1 MSERREVPVS
11 VMVVKK
17 VGWRQGLRALTYVA
31 AWGIASDAEGRSLT
45 VEEYGDYWKESR
57 ATAYRE
63 FQAFR
68 RVWPNEETPARIWGK
83 ARDRVAERKRPDV
96 AAAQLGALVL

>member
-1 MSERREVPVS
+1 
-11 VMVVKK
+11 MVVKK

-31 AWGIASDAEGRSLT
+31 AWGIASDAVGRPLT
-45 VEEYGDYWKESR
+45 VEEYGQHWKESR

-68 RVWPNEETPARIWGK
+68 MVWPKEETPARIWAK
-83 ARDRVAERKRPDV
+83 ARDSVGERSRADV

>member
-1 MSERREVPVS
+1 VQREVPVG
-11 VMVVKK
+11 VMVVRK
-17 VGWRQGLRALTYVA
+17 VGWRQGLRALTYVV
-31 AWGIASDAEGRSLT
+31 AWGIAADREGRALT
-45 VEEYGDYWKESR
+45 VEEYADYWKESR

-68 RVWPNEETPARIWGK
+68 RVWPKEENPARIWGM
-83 ARDRVAERKRPDV
+83 ARERVGERKRADV